1 MIEYET
7 VITYEY
13 IRRVDATD
21 SEEALRIAQAHLP
34 KSLDDLEVNCVVVY
48 ETELVDAG

>member
-13 IRRVDATD
+13 IRRVEAVN

-48 ETELVDAG
+48 EAELVDAG